1 MTRLTSLILSTVS
14 QQPAPLAGL
23 RGSMTALVT
32 PFRGGRVDEPRLS
45 SLCEL
50 QVRAGTAALFV
61 CGSTGEAAALSPA
74 EQSRVIALAVEAV
87 TGRIPIF
94 AGCGAPA
101 TEPAVALASG
111 AARRRVAG
119 LLCAPPPY
127 SRPTQEGIFV
137 HVRAVALAAERPVIL
152 YDVPTRTGVAVAD
165 DTVARLFEAGFIL
178 GLKDATAD
186 LARPPR
192 LRALCGDGLLQLS
205 GDDGTAA
212 AYRAMG
218 GHGCISVAANVV
230 PGLCARLHRA
240 WATNDLSTFARL
252 RDQLAPLHV
261 ALSMESNPIP
271 LKVAMELA
279 CLCEGELRLPLTTA
293 ATATIGRLA
302 TLLPELLQAEAAA
315 IAPAAL
321 SLVR

>member
-1 MTRLTSLILSTVS
+1 MSRLTDFTPSAKR
-14 QQPAPLAGL
+14 QHPATLAGL

-45 SLCEL
+45 ALCEL

-74 EQSRVIALAVEAV
+74 EHARVLALAVEA
-87 TGRIPIF
+87 TMGRIPVF

-101 TEPAVALASG
+101 TEPAVALAAG
-111 AARRRVAG
+111 AARARAAG

-127 SRPTQEGIFV
+127 SRPTQDGIAA
-137 HVRAVALAAERPVIL
+137 HIRAVALAAERPVIL
-152 YDVPTRTGVAVAD
+152 YDVPARTGVAISD
-165 DTVARLFEAGFIL
+165 DTVARLYEAGLIL

-212 AYRAMG
+212 AHRAMG

-230 PGLCARLHRA
+230 PALCARLHRA
-240 WATNDLSTFARL
+240 WAANDPAAFAHL
-252 RDQLAPLHV
+252 RDLLAPLHA

-279 CLCEGELRLPLTTA
+279 CLCESELRLPLTTA

-302 TLLPELLQAEAAA
+302 SLLPDLLQAETAQ
-315 IAPAAL
+315 APPAL

>member
-1 MTRLTSLILSTVS
+1 MSRLRSLDTVRAQS
-14 QQPAPLAGL
+14 PGLDGL

-32 PFRGGRVDEPRLS
+32 PFRGGRVDEARFS
-45 SLCEL
+45 ALCEL

-74 EQSRVIALAVEAV
+74 EQSRVLALAVEA
-87 TGRIPIF
+87 TLGRIPVF

-101 TEPAVALASG
+101 TEAAVALAAG
-111 AARRRVAG
+111 AARRRAAG

-127 SRPTQEGIFV
+127 SRPTQEGIAA

-152 YDVPTRTGVAVAD
+152 YDVPARTAVAIAD
-165 DTVARLFEAGFIL
+165 ETVARLFEAGLII

-192 LRALCGDGLLQLS
+192 LRALCGDALLQLS

-212 AYRAMG
+212 AHRAMG
-218 GHGCISVAANVV
+218 GHGCVSVAANVV

-240 WATNDLSTFARL
+240 WAVGDLSAFARL
-252 RDQLAPLHV
+252 RDLLAPLNA

-271 LKVAMELA
+271 IKVAMELA
-279 CLCEGELRLPLTTA
+279 CLCESEVRLPLTTA

-302 TLLPELLQAEAAA
+302 TVLPPLLQAENAAS
-315 IAPAAL
+315 PAVL
-321 SLVR
+321 SLVQ

>member
-1 MTRLTSLILSTVS
+1 MSRLRSLDTVRAQS
-14 QQPAPLAGL
+14 PGLDGL

-32 PFRGGRVDEPRLS
+32 PFRGGRVDEARFS
-45 SLCEL
+45 ALCEL

-74 EQSRVIALAVEAV
+74 EQSRVLALAVEA
-87 TGRIPIF
+87 TLGRIPVF

-101 TEPAVALASG
+101 TEAAVALAAG
-111 AARRRVAG
+111 AARRRAAG

-127 SRPTQEGIFV
+127 SRPTQEGIAA
-137 HVRAVALAAERPVIL
+137 HVRAVALAAERPVVL
-152 YDVPTRTGVAVAD
+152 YDVPARTGVAIAD
-165 DTVARLFEAGFIL
+165 ETVARLFEAGLII

-192 LRALCGDGLLQLS
+192 LRALCGDALLQLS

-218 GHGCISVAANVV
+218 GHGCVSVAANVV

-240 WATNDLSTFARL
+240 WAAGDLAAFARL
-252 RDQLAPLHV
+252 RDLLAPLNA

-271 LKVAMELA
+271 IKVAMELA
-279 CLCEGELRLPLTTA
+279 CLCESEVRLPLTTA

-302 TLLPELLQAEAAA
+302 TVLPPLLQAENAAS
-315 IAPAAL
+315 PAVL
-321 SLVR
+321 SLVQ